1 MIVIF
6 FLVLILIIIF
16 LYLKTTHERFIS
28 MPVDTIDSVSKREC
42 ELLIDAVLTNIND
55 KFKKNLVRGNL
66 DRVEKTFVE
75 SVESNDSINYKINV
89 FIYNPEKYVN
99 RKLLFD
105 ITFNNKNI
113 ILNSIKNGVSREVL
127 GIERDAVDSRGS
139 ILYKPKVDIEKVQK
153 YNDHKNNYS
162 LVDFEETYDK
172 HDKTINRTSWILNS
186 DAELYDNET
195 NVIKSE
201 YVKIDWDCFGVPTNE
216 SRVIRRTPQFIKSN
230 YNEKNELYDWLFNPA
245 TDSASRPIGIS
256 GARG

>member
-16 LYLKTTHERFIS
+16 LYLKSTHEQFVSI
-28 MPVDTIDSVSKREC
+28 PVDTIDSVSKQEC
-42 ELLIDAVLTNIND
+42 QLLVDSVLANINN
-55 KFKKNLVRGNL
+55 KFKKNFVRGNL
-66 DRVEKTFVE
+66 DRVEKTFD
-75 SVESNDSINYKINV
+75 ESNDSINYKINV
-89 FIYNPEKYVN
+89 FIYNPDKDIN

-105 ITFNNKNI
+105 ITFNDKHI
-113 ILNSIKNGVSREVL
+113 ILNGIKNGVSREVL

-139 ILYKPKVDIEKVQK
+139 IVYKPKVNIEKVK
-153 YNDHKNNYS
+153 KNTDRKNNYS
-162 LVDFEETYDK
+162 LVDFENT
-172 HDKTINRTSWILNS
+172 HDNISNNVDRTSWILNS
-186 DAELYDNET
+186 DAEMYDNEN

-216 SRVIRRTPQFIKSN
+216 SRVIRRTPHFIKSN
-230 YNEKNELYDWLFNPA
+230 YTEKNELYDWLFNPA